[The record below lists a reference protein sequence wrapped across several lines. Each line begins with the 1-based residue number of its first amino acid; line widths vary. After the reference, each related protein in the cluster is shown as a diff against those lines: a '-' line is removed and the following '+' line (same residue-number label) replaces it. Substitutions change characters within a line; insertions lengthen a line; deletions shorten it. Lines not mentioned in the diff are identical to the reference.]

1 MTILPQRPTRLALA
15 LSIFSL
21 CLSNVIAP
29 AEAADRAARYATQTQ
44 ATPISGDEHPGDPY
58 GHTSGPEWA
67 GWGAGG
73 FFNALGATAI
83 GKGPYGPYGAYGPP
97 GFKQYGY
104 YVPAEAGFPRGGCYQ
119 QYPIYD
125 SYGRFRG
132 YRPVPV
138 C

>member
-1 MTILPQRPTRLALA
+1 M
-15 LSIFSL
+15 IFSL
-21 CLSNVIAP
+21 KRFALARVALSAIAIGGMAVSGP
-29 AEAADRAARYATQTQ
+29 ALA
-44 ATPISGDEHPGDPY
+44 GDGHPGDPY

-73 FFNALGATAI
+73 FFEALGATAS

-97 GFKQYGY
+97 GFKNYGY
-104 YVPAEAGFPRGGCYQ
+104 YVPADAGYPRGGCFQ

>member
-1 MTILPQRPTRLALA
+1 MTIFPGRPLRLALA
-15 LSIFSL
+15 LSMVPPSL
-21 CLSNVIAP
+21 AP
-29 AEAADRAARYATQTQ
+29 AGAADRAARYPAQTAVQ
-44 ATPISGDEHPGDPY
+44 AAPALDGEHPGDPY

-73 FFNALGATAI
+73 FFNALGATAL